1 MKLVLPCIE
10 FKDKAIDYIN
20 EFYEYNSEIN
30 GSGNLDHFLK
40 ESTYEKWLENVK
52 GCIDITN
59 NIGTEV
65 PKITY
70 FYVREDDERII
81 GMVNIRLAIN
91 DYLRKEGGHIG
102 YSIRP
107 TERRKNYGTQ
117 LLSEALKVCDEN
129 GIKTVLVSCAS
140 QNIASSGVIKKCG
153 GVLKNESYCD
163 SVNGM
168 LQMYEIRR

>member
-1 MKLVLPCIE
+1 MKLVFPCIE
-10 FKDKAIDYIN
+10 YKDKAIEYIN
-20 EFYEYNSEIN
+20 EFYEFKSEIN
-30 GSGNLDHFLK
+30 GTGSLDHYLK
-40 ESTYEKWLENVK
+40 ESTYETWLENVK
-52 GCIDITN
+52 NSVDITN
-59 NIGTEV
+59 IPNTEV

-70 FYVREDDERII
+70 FYVREEDNHII
-81 GMVNIRLAIN
+81 GMVNIRLALN
-91 DYLRKEGGHIG
+91 DYLRREGGHIG

-117 LLSEALKVCDEN
+117 LLSEALKVCDKN

-140 QNIASSGVIKKCG
+140 QNIASSGVIKNCG

-168 LQMYEIRR
+168 LQMYEIKR